1 MDGMGIVYLAL
12 LIPLVVTGIFYL
24 FKKHEFTWWEFFVP
38 IASVA
43 VIIFASVK
51 ITEKSSTN
59 FTEYWGSTVTHV
71 IEEEP
76 YNYWQHQTCTRTVS
90 DGNGGTRTQTYD
102 CSHQVDV
109 GPSWLAVTNLGEKIA
124 ITEKFHDE
132 LVAQFGTGKKVT
144 KTRKNHSSR
153 SRAVG
158 SKGTKFAGTKVGKT
172 SSILATKWGGQDKTR
187 KAYTSQH
194 KYENRIKASDLSI
207 FNIEVVKKDMVDSL
221 GLYEYPHRSGS
232 IGKHQRK
239 TGKNRKGVMLYDGW
253 DYPTI
258 IGDSTVSEETQELY
272 RKLNGKFGVSN
283 QMRLWILVF
292 EDADPMTGV
301 MQENYWVRGNM
312 NELVLCIGKSGK
324 KIEWAHA
331 FSWATS
337 NTLTV
342 EVRNAVLDLYTY
354 KDTVIAGQKLPVLE
368 IGMDDQTKRVK
379 SSSTPVLTEETWN
392 DLYQWMN
399 DHLQDFERRTF
410 DEFEYVKIIP
420 SKKAKI
426 IIYILAL
433 VIAIGVNIWVTS
445 NEIYEGSTNN
455 FNRNNRNRYGSR
467 RRYY

>member
-12 LIPLVVTGIFYL
+12 LIPLLVTGIFYL

-43 VIIFASVK
+43 LIIFISVK
-51 ITEKSSTN
+51 ITEKSATN
-59 FTEYWGSTVTHV
+59 FTEFWGSTVTHV

-90 DGNGGTRTQTYD
+90 DGNGGTRTVTYD

-109 GPSWLAVTNLGEKIA
+109 GPSWLAVTNLGEKIV
-124 ITEKFHDE
+124 ISERFHDE
-132 LVAQFGTGKKVT
+132 LVAQFGTGKVIT
-144 KTRKNHSSR
+144 NTRKNHSAR
-153 SRAVG
+153 SRCAG
-158 SKGTKFAGTKVGKT
+158 SKGTKFEGRTVGKT
-172 SSILATKWGGQDKTR
+172 SNVLTTKWGGEDETR
-187 KAYTSQH
+187 KPYVSQH

-207 FNIEVVKKDMVDSL
+207 FNIQVVKKNMVDSL
-221 GLYEYPHRSGS
+221 GLYEYPLRSAAFMKRQ
-232 IGKHQRK
+232 GKTK
-239 TGKNRKGVMLYDGW
+239 KNRKGNIVYDGW
-253 DYPTI
+253 DFPTI
-258 IGDSTVSEETQELY
+258 IGDSTVSEATQEKF
-272 RKLNGKFGVSN
+272 RQLNGKFGVSN
-283 QMRLWILVF
+283 QMRLWVLVF
-292 EDADPMTGV
+292 DDAKPMTGQ

-312 NELVLCIGKSGK
+312 NELVLCIGKSGQE
-324 KIEWAHA
+324 IQWAHA

-379 SSSTPVLTEETWN
+379 SSKTPVLTEQTWD
-392 DLYQWMN
+392 DLYVWLN
-399 DHLQDFERRTF
+399 DNLHQFERRTF
-410 DEFEYVKIIP
+410 DEFEYVKVIP

-426 IIYILAL
+426 FIYILAL
-433 VIAIGVNIWVTS
+433 VIAIGVNIWVTN

-455 FNRNNRNRYGSR
+455 FNNKRYGSR
-467 RRYY
+467 RFY